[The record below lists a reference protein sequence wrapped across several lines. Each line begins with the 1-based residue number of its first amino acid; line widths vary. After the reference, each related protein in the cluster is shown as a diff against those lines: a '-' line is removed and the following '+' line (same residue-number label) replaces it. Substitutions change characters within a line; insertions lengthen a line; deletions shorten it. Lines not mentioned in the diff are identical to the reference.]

1 MVAKARQPK
10 RIEHRLGEPVA
21 NDDIDGCKQ
30 GKRGSETVPCDENA
44 GDTGFGADFV
54 DGFEQIISYAVVI
67 VEKALVH
74 LAVGTFLQR
83 RVNASEFEICNP
95 ISERLASAEANYN
108 DFVLVIE
115 SDEALNVNTG
125 FIGPGCLEV
134 TRCGVARGAGPCF
147 DLIQVAAGHF
157 CKMESFVSKGFIV
170 SCNGL
175 CASTGNQA
183 KKGKSDPQDHL
194 RPAIGIARRIAKRPS
209 KYPISRDR
217 CPHQGPAAAAAAA
230 SQL

>member
-147 DLIQVAAGHF
+147 DLIQLQLATFA
-157 CKMESFVSKGFIV
+157 KWR
-170 SCNGL
+170 
-175 CASTGNQA
+175 AS
-183 KKGKSDPQDHL
+183 
-194 RPAIGIARRIAKRPS
+194 
-209 KYPISRDR
+209 
-217 CPHQGPAAAAAAA
+217 
-230 SQL
+230 

>member
-1 MVAKARQPK
+1 M
-10 RIEHRLGEPVA
+10 
-21 NDDIDGCKQ
+21 NDEIDGCKQ
-30 GKRGSETVPCDENA
+30 GKRGSETVPSDENA

-74 LAVGTFLQR
+74 LAVGTFLER

-134 TRCGVARGAGPCF
+134 TSKLLDAAWQEGQVHA
-147 DLIQVAAGHF
+147 LISSRLQLATFA
-157 CKMESFVSKGFIV
+157 KWR
-170 SCNGL
+170 
-175 CASTGNQA
+175 AS
-183 KKGKSDPQDHL
+183 
-194 RPAIGIARRIAKRPS
+194 
-209 KYPISRDR
+209 
-217 CPHQGPAAAAAAA
+217 
-230 SQL
+230 